1 MPAISSWPLL
11 VKKHSKNDEYSLCI
25 LIITT
30 KKAPIYGR
38 HLLRNDVIL
47 LSVTSKRHDCYA
59 YLHSLL
65 NLAVLPNYS
74 HTQTLPLLF
83 PTCNQNHRLYH
94 PFISNYRLLTFHSY
108 VYSQYDKEFMVFL
121 LYTFSLPHRLESDID
136 SLFPSHHHHLL
147 L

>member
-83 PTCNQNHRLYH
+83 QSSLHVTKTIAYIILLFQIIGYL
-94 PFISNYRLLTFHSY
+94 PFIHMFSPNMTKNLWSSY
-108 VYSQYDKEFMVFL
+108 YIHFTS
-121 LYTFSLPHRLESDID
+121 
-136 SLFPSHHHHLL
+136 PSSGIRH
-147 L
+147 